1 MNRLHVARAAR
12 VAIVGLMIAAACGGP
27 PTPSTPS
34 RPQATVG
41 VDRPA
46 LDSSGALVPAGFGT
60 LKQSDLEIVLE
71 PEGVHVAA
79 IPLDESVIR
88 ALAPDSYR
96 RLHASLDSKRTAI
109 AQRASMRGVRE
120 PRVWYVRFYGRT
132 PDAHFAATDLTVTSG
147 GRDYRPFDVVPISSG
162 FGEQRL
168 QPRDTQTGLLLF
180 EEGVDASQPM
190 AVAMGSER
198 SVDWDTNSIL
208 KKLDAERAAI
218 RARAAS
224 RP

>member
-1 MNRLHVARAAR
+1 VNARAA
-12 VAIVGLMIAAACGGP
+12 VVSLALAAACGAP
-27 PTPSTPS
+27 PAASTSS

-41 VDRPA
+41 AERPA
-46 LDSSGALVPAGFGT
+46 LDSSSAIIPAGFGT

-88 ALAPDSYR
+88 TLAPDSYR
-96 RLHASLDSKRTAI
+96 RLRASLDSKRTAVV
-109 AQRASMRGVRE
+109 QRASMRGVRD

-132 PDAHFAATDLTVTSG
+132 PDAHFAATDVTVTSG
-147 GRDYRPFDVVPISSG
+147 GRDFRPFDVVPISSG

-180 EEGVDASQPM
+180 EEGVDVSQPM
-190 AVAMGSER
+190 IVAMGSER
-198 SVDWDTNSIL
+198 NVDWDTNSIL

>member
-1 MNRLHVARAAR
+1 MEGARVNAAR
-12 VAIVGLMIAAACGGP
+12 GIAGLLVIAGCTAPPATQAGPERTTIAIER
-27 PTPSTPS
+27 T
-34 RPQATVG
+34 
-41 VDRPA
+41 A
-46 LDSSGALVPAGFGT
+46 LDSSKTTIPAGFGT
-60 LKQSDLEIVLE
+60 LKQSDVEIVLE

-96 RLHASLDSKRTAI
+96 RLEATLDSKRATI
-109 AQRASMRGVRE
+109 TQRASMRGIHD
-120 PRVWYVRFYGRT
+120 PRVWYVRFYGRA
-132 PDAHFAATDLTVTSG
+132 PDAHFVATDLTVTSG

-180 EEGVDASQPM
+180 EDGVDVSQPLT
-190 AVAMGSER
+190 VVMGAER
-198 SVDWDTNSIL
+198 NGDWDTNNIL

-218 RARAAS
+218 RARAAA

>member
-1 MNRLHVARAAR
+1 M
-12 VAIVGLMIAAACGGP
+12 
-27 PTPSTPS
+27 
-34 RPQATVG
+34 
-41 VDRPA
+41 
-46 LDSSGALVPAGFGT
+46 
-60 LKQSDLEIVLE
+60 LE

-96 RLHASLDSKRTAI
+96 RLKASLDSKRTAVS
-109 AQRASMRGVRE
+109 QRASMRGVRD

-168 QPRDTQTGLLLF
+168 QPRDTQTGLLL
-180 EEGVDASQPM
+180 
-190 AVAMGSER
+190 
-198 SVDWDTNSIL
+198 SVSN
-208 KKLDAERAAI
+208 
-218 RARAAS
+218 
-224 RP
+224 